1 MTADA
6 FRAAALALPGVVE
19 SAHMNHPDFRVANRI
34 FATLSA
40 DESAGM
46 IKLPSD
52 EQQRVLEAWP
62 QVFTPAA
69 GAWGRQG
76 STMIRLAKAQTAV
89 VTQTLE
95 LAWTTA
101 KMTGKSTVKKMTA
114 RRVPERM

>member
-6 FRAAALALPGVVE
+6 FRAAALAFPGVVE

-40 DESAGM
+40 DESNGM
-46 IKLPSD
+46 VKLPAG

-76 STMIRLAKAQTAV
+76 STMVRLAEARTEV
-89 VTQTLE
+89 VTRALE
-95 LAWTTA
+95 LAWTAAQT
-101 KMTGKSTVKKMTA
+101 TGKAPAKKRTA
-114 RRVPERM
+114 RREPKRT